1 MGCYD
6 GLPIPPS
13 MMFERYEKILQGYT
27 RAIQANSDK
36 ISGLSK
42 RIYEMEKAGMSEELI
57 AREIA
62 KYFAEN
68 PIEESD
74 PTVPDWAKSESPPT
88 AEEIGAIKEGD
99 MRELSPEELEILW
112 EEA

>member
-6 GLPIPPS
+6 GLPIPPA

-27 RAIQANSDK
+27 RAIKADRDK
-36 ISGLSK
+36 ISGLTK
-42 RIYEMEKAGMSEELI
+42 RIYEMEEAGMSGELI
-57 AREIA
+57 ASEIA
-62 KYFAEN
+62 KYIEKN
-68 PIEESD
+68 PLEERD
-74 PTVPDWAKSESPPT
+74 PTVPAWANNESQPT
-88 AEEIGAIKEGD
+88 AEELGAIKEED